1 MALNFYTP
9 ASGSGASSYG
19 STLSVSAGSTILI
32 LGTFD
37 AGGNFSARVG
47 GSTTGVTEVAN
58 RVATNTAARL
68 KAWVKENVSAGSTLV
83 EIFDPGLNAFSGQ
96 LCAVEITDAPASSV
110 LDVMSDFEG
119 NAGIDTVA
127 HAAASGGV
135 TIAAGSTVFA
145 WYAMDRTSTRSG
157 PTGYTVDTVA
167 ADTAAYPWLAHK
179 TFASGGF
186 GQATYHSDVH
196 AAWIDPRNPEWMVIG
211 TDGGV
216 YVSQNRAA
224 TWRARARAA

>member
-32 LGTFD
+32 LGIFD
-37 AGGNFSARVG
+37 AGGNYSARVG
-47 GSTTGVTEVAN
+47 GSTTGVIEVAN

-83 EIFDPGLNAFSGQ
+83 EIFDPGAGAFSGQ

-110 LDVMSDFEG
+110 LDVMSDYEG

-145 WYAMDRTSTRSG
+145 WFGMDRTSTRSG

-167 ADTAAYPWLAHK
+167 ADTATYPWLAHK
-179 TFASGGF
+179 TFPSGGTAER
-186 GQATYHSDVH
+186 ATMNDN
-196 AAWIDPRNPEWMVIG
+196 AAKYGAILVSIKSVGGGGSANPSRKLLL
-211 TDGGV
+211 GV
-216 YVSQNRAA
+216 G
-224 TWRARARAA
+224 